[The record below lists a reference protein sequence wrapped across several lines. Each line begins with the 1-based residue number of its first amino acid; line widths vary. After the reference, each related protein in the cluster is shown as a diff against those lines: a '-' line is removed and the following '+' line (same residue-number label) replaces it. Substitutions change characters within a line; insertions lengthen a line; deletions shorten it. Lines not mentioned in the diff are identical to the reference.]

1 MGPLTGPPADDAV
14 RGVPED
20 VGWFRIDEAASA
32 GTARRA
38 AADAGRR
45 LGFPESRLGELSI
58 AATELATNLARHAVD
73 GRLLVRCLRRGG
85 AGGVLLVAVDSGPGM
100 ADLAASGRDGH
111 STSGTLGIGLGAV
124 RRLATR
130 GDGYSLP
137 GRGTVIAAE
146 FWPKGPAGNGDGA
159 DGDGADRDGA
169 DRDGADGDVDGIV
182 RPITGEKIA
191 GDAYAVRRTATGPV
205 LLLSDGLGHGPLAAA
220 ASAAAVEAFHAAPDA
235 SPAAVVDHL
244 HGRMAHTRGAAIG
257 VAAVDRAAGTVRFAG
272 LGNIAAHVV
281 RPGDRR
287 QLVSLP
293 GIVGHQRRS
302 VREFT
307 YPLPADAAV
316 VLHSDGLVDRWR
328 IDDYPGL
335 LGHRA
340 ITVAATLLRDAGTRR
355 DDAGVLVAMP

>member
-1 MGPLTGPPADDAV
+1 MGPLTGPSPEEAAAAAAI
-14 RGVPED
+14 PED
-20 VGWFRIDEAASA
+20 VGWFRIDEAAAA

-73 GRLLVRCLRRGG
+73 GRLLVRYLRRDGV
-85 AGGVLLVAVDSGPGM
+85 GGVLLVAVDSGPGM
-100 ADLAASGRDGH
+100 TDLAASGRDGH

-130 GDGYSLP
+130 SDGYSLP

-146 FWPKGPAGNGDGA
+146 FWPRAAAESGE
-159 DGDGADRDGA
+159 
-169 DRDGADGDVDGIV
+169 DVDGIV
-182 RPITGEKIA
+182 RPITGEKLA
-191 GDAYAVRRTATGPV
+191 GDAYAVRHTATGPL

-220 ASAAAVEAFHAAPDA
+220 ASTAAVEAFHTAPDA

-244 HGRMAHTRGAAIG
+244 HRRMGHTRGAAIG
-257 VAAVDRAAGTVRFAG
+257 VAALDRAAGTVRFAG
-272 LGNIAAHVV
+272 LGNIAGHVV
-281 RPGDRR
+281 RPGERR

-293 GIVGHQRRS
+293 GIAGHQRRT
-302 VREFT
+302 VREFS
-307 YPLPADAAV
+307 YPLATDAAV

-328 IDDYPGL
+328 VDDYPGL
-335 LGHRA
+335 LDHRA

>member
-1 MGPLTGPPADDAV
+1 MGPLTGPSPEDAATAA
-14 RGVPED
+14 GIPED
-20 VGWFRIDEAASA
+20 VGWFRIDEAAAA

-73 GRLLVRCLRRGG
+73 GRLLVRYLRRGG

-130 GDGYSLP
+130 SDGYSLP

-146 FWPKGPAGNGDGA
+146 FWPRAAAGSGDDVAGN
-159 DGDGADRDGA
+159 
-169 DRDGADGDVDGIV
+169 VDGIV
-182 RPITGEKIA
+182 RPMTGEKIA
-191 GDAYAVRRTATGPV
+191 GDAYAVRHTAAGPL

-220 ASAAAVEAFHAAPDA
+220 ASAAAVAAFHGAPDA

-244 HGRMAHTRGAAIG
+244 HRRMSHTRGAAIG
-257 VAAVDRAAGTVRFAG
+257 VAALDRAAGTVRFAG

-281 RPGDRR
+281 RPGERR

-293 GIVGHQRRS
+293 GIVGHQRRT
-302 VREFT
+302 VREFS
-307 YPLPADAAV
+307 YDLAADAAV

-328 IDDYPGL
+328 VDDYPGL
-335 LGHRA
+335 LDHRA

-355 DDAGVLVAMP
+355 DDAGVIVAAPAAEPT

>member
-1 MGPLTGPPADDAV
+1 MGPLTGPSPEEAAAAA
-14 RGVPED
+14 GIPED
-20 VGWFRIDEAASA
+20 VGWFRIDEAAAA

-73 GRLLVRCLRRGG
+73 GRLLVRYLRRNGV
-85 AGGVLLVAVDSGPGM
+85 GGVLLVAVDSGPGM

-130 GDGYSLP
+130 SDGYSLP
-137 GRGTVIAAE
+137 GKGTVIAAE
-146 FWPKGPAGNGDGA
+146 FWPTGPAGESGF
-159 DGDGADRDGA
+159 
-169 DRDGADGDVDGIV
+169 DVDGIV
-182 RPITGEKIA
+182 RPITGEKFA
-191 GDAYAVRRTATGPV
+191 GDAYAVRHTAAGPL

-220 ASAAAVEAFHAAPDA
+220 ASAAAVEAFHTAPDA

-244 HGRMAHTRGAAIG
+244 HRRMSHTRGAAIG
-257 VAAVDRAAGTVRFAG
+257 VAALDRAAGTVRFAG
-272 LGNIAAHVV
+272 LGNIAAQVV
-281 RPGDRR
+281 RPGERR

-293 GIVGHQRRS
+293 GIAGHQRRT
-302 VREFT
+302 VREFSYDLAT
-307 YPLPADAAV
+307 DAAV

-328 IDDYPGL
+328 VDDYPGL
-335 LGHRA
+335 LDHRA